1 MNYAVIMAGGSGTR
15 FWPVSR
21 FNTPKQFLAIA
32 EKRTMIQSTV
42 DRLLPVFPME
52 NILIIGNKVHE
63 SLLKEQLPGLKPDQ
77 IILEPFGRNTAAAI
91 GLAAAYL
98 KKKDPGATM
107 LVIPSDQII
116 RNEFRFLEIVKEG
129 LALAVNEK
137 HALVTIGLKPVRP
150 ETGYGYIQIDEDF
163 HLDNYPNAY
172 HVKTFAEKP
181 NYDTAVRFCSSGDF
195 LWNSGMF
202 IWKADTILAE
212 LQNHLPDLFLELQAL
227 EPAIG
232 TPNFYPELSEAYNRM
247 PNISIDYGVMEKAA
261 LVFVLKADLGWS
273 DVGSWDEV
281 SNLAEKD
288 ENGNSVEG
296 NVLLTSTTNSLV
308 RAKQKL
314 IALVG
319 VDDLIVIETDDSIL
333 ICKKGQSQQV
343 KNIVDQLKMGDYAG
357 YL

>member
-42 DRLLPVFPME
+42 DRLLQVFPME

-63 SLLKEQLPGLKPDQ
+63 NLLKEQLPGLKSDQ

-91 GLAAAYL
+91 GLAAAFL
-98 KKKDPGATM
+98 KKKDPEATM
-107 LVIPSDQII
+107 LVIPSDQMIK
-116 RNEFRFLEIVKEG
+116 NEPRFVEIVKEG
-129 LALAVNEK
+129 LSLAVNEK

-212 LQNHLPDLFLELQAL
+212 LQHHLPDLFFELQAL

-232 TPNFYPELSEAYNRM
+232 TPDFYSQLSGAYNRM

-281 SNLAEKD
+281 CNLAGKD

-296 NVLLTSTTNSLV
+296 NVLLTSATNSLV
-308 RAKQKL
+308 RGKKKL

-319 VDDLIVIETDDSIL
+319 VEDLIVIETEDSIL